1 MVNAKRLEYDPGP
14 YRPELAAHP
23 PTHLLPPG
31 VPFGTRLTR
40 ILKARAD
47 LTGTRVARKIG
58 AHRLGMKLYN
68 AHRLGGKDSVTS
80 IASIYAPQLPF
91 VPPVINGQG
100 PVGDAVFSPVGASGS
115 QQLTWNEY
123 RLTPAAVGPGGLP
136 YNPLN

>member
-1 MVNAKRLEYDPGP
+1 VHHKRNPW
-14 YRPELAAHP
+14 AAATSPATHP
-23 PTHLLPPG
+23 LYTASFPG
-31 VPFGTRLTR
+31 VPFGLRLTHV
-40 ILKARAD
+40 LKARAD

-68 AHRLGGKDSVTS
+68 AHRQGGTDSQTS
-80 IASIYAPQLPF
+80 IARIYAPQLPF
-91 VPPVINGQG
+91 VPPVINGEG